1 MTIAEAHYQ
10 FKLNMD
16 RIDSLSKQDFNVAE
30 IDWLLNEAQLVFVKQ
45 RASQSNQ
52 KRQGFEA
59 SQKRIDDLSTLVIK
73 YPVQAGLVPVLDDGV
88 YEIDLSNL
96 SYKYLQ
102 LVSASAEVKLS
113 EDCLKKVPL
122 RFIQHD
128 DYLTA
133 IRDPFNSGSL
143 EFIPFNYGRSS
154 NGGSTSLYVY
164 PNDYIITFV
173 YPEYIKYPS
182 QVSYGNYTYID
193 GNNYATTD
201 FELPDHTHQEIVDI
215 ACQIASL
222 NIENPEYLQLK
233 QGKVFIHE

>member
-16 RIDSLSKQDFNVAE
+16 RIDSLSKQDFNIAE
-30 IDWLLNEAQLVFVKQ
+30 IDWLLNEAQLIFIKQ
-45 RASQSNQ
+45 RSGQSN
-52 KRQGFEA
+52 KTRQGFEA

-73 YPVQAGLVPVLDDGV
+73 YPIQVGIAPTLDNGV
-88 YEIDLSNL
+88 YELDLSNL

-102 LVSASAEVKLS
+102 LVSASAEIKLS
-113 EDCLKKVPL
+113 EDCFKKVPL

-133 IRDPFNSGSL
+133 IRDPFNNASL

-154 NGGSTSLYVY
+154 NGGSTSLYIY
-164 PNDYIITFV
+164 PGEYNITLVF
-173 YPEYIKYPS
+173 PEYIKYPA
-182 QVSYGNYTYID
+182 QVSLGNYPYID
-193 GNNYATTD
+193 GNIYPVTD
-201 FELPDHTHQEIVDI
+201 LELPDHTHQEVVDI